1 MQTKDHKMLVKF
13 LIAEMGINIPYLYK
27 KAFILGSIEPDKNP
41 FTYLH
46 GLTCGVKFHGHN
58 YENVLSVM
66 KKLFN
71 STQKKEHFGVLG
83 YYHLGK
89 LTHYVADAFTFPH
102 NRMFRGNLME
112 HCKYESLLHEK
123 FSDVLQKRKMINIRP
138 KSMSSFHYIEILHK
152 EYLKEAGTYEIDCR
166 YILQAVA
173 MLLWDKTHEVCPADL
188 MQMEKLAG

>member
-13 LIAEMGINIPYLYK
+13 LMAEIEINIPYLYK
-27 KAFILGSIEPDKNP
+27 KAFILGSIEPDRNP

-46 GLTCGVKFHGHN
+46 GLTCGVRFHGHN

-66 KKLFN
+66 NKLFD
-71 STQKKEHFGVLG
+71 SLQRQGYSGVWR

-102 NRMFRGNLME
+102 NRVFCGNLIE

-123 FSDVLQKRKMINIRP
+123 FNDILQKQQMMRIRP
-138 KSMSSFHYIEILHK
+138 KSMSSFHNIEILHK

-173 MLLWDKTHEVCPADL
+173 MLL
-188 MQMEKLAG
+188 

>member
-1 MQTKDHKMLVKF
+1 MSVV
-13 LIAEMGINIPYLYK
+13 IIP
-27 KAFILGSIEPDKNP
+27 AFILGSIEPDKNP
-41 FTYLH
+41 FIYLH

-66 KKLFN
+66 KKLFV
-71 STQKKEHFGVLG
+71 SMQRQEHFGVWG

-102 NRMFRGNLME
+102 NGMFCGNLIE
-112 HCKYESLLHEK
+112 HCKYESMLHEK
-123 FSDVLQKRKMINIRP
+123 FNDVLQKQKMIRIKS
-138 KSMSSFHYIEILHK
+138 KSMNSFHYIEIMHK

-173 MLLWDKTHEVCPADL
+173 MLLCDKAQKHDRRSVYGE
-188 MQMEKLAG
+188 